1 MRISDWSSDVCSSDL
16 SLERGFRL
24 VADGG
29 IFGRNLGAREALI
42 CGKGSPAG
50 ARKARQP
57 LAGMQVNAHG
67 RIIFDKTDQCQPFVG
82 GAAPNRSGQRIP
94 IGKVLKADR
103 QSTRLKSSH

>member
-57 LAGMQVNAHG
+57 LAGMQVNAHD
-67 RIIFDKTDQCQPFVG
+67 RIIFDKTDQFQPRSEERRVG
-82 GAAPNRSGQRIP
+82 KECVSTCRSRWTPSP
-94 IGKVLKADR
+94 INKKL
-103 QSTRLKSSH
+103 